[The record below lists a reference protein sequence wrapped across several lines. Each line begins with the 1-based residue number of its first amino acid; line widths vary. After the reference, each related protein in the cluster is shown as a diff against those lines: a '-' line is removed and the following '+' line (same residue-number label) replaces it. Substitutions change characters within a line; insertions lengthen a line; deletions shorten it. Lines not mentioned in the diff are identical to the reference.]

1 MRKKP
6 DIAQAFENSDSRMS
20 EREKTGRFR
29 SGYSGNPA
37 GRPKGSR
44 NKLGEEF
51 IAALYA
57 DFVTN
62 GEAAIERVRL
72 EKPDQYL
79 KVIAAIVPKELAIA
93 ANPLDDVTDAELAD
107 MLQHIRGALASNS
120 KTRSSH

>member
-1 MRKKP
+1 MT
-6 DIAQAFENSDSRMS
+6 
-20 EREKTGRFR
+20 ERESTGRWR
-29 SGYSGNPA
+29 AGYSGNPA

-57 DFVTN
+57 DFMAN

-79 KVIAAIVPKELAIA
+79 RVIAAIVPKELAIS
-93 ANPLDDVTDAELAD
+93 ANPLDDATDSELAE
-107 MLQHIRGALASNS
+107 MCSTSVEPYPVIRNPGASIDRSNFGS
-120 KTRSSH
+120 RSA